1 MIEFIKEHIIYRFGI
16 PQSITTDQGK
26 MFTSQEF
33 EDFAASTGFKL
44 LNSSPYYAQANGQ
57 AEASNQIFNQIDQE
71 EDQRK
76 SKEVAYNS

>member
-1 MIEFIKEHIIYRFGI
+1 
-16 PQSITTDQGK
+16 

-57 AEASNQIFNQIDQE
+57 AEAPNQFFNQIDQE